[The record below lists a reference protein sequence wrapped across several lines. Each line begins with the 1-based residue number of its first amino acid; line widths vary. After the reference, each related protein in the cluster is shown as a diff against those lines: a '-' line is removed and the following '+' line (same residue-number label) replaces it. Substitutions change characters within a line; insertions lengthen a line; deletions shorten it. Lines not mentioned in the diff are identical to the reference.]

1 MQDMDALT
9 KSKIF
14 SEALKTKEV
23 GEGETKEEPQDLYK
37 QIITLATKIDHHLA
51 MYLTACYADCG
62 MIIDYRLADAYK
74 DHLYTIVSFMR
85 ILEKVGEEA
94 RKLVIKEVI
103 VKLRVIMVEAK
114 KNLIKPVTEKLD
126 EPGAEQSKNYDT
138 FRKEWNNRV
147 AEFQKIAG
155 QEYERLDSRSLLIV

>member
-1 MQDMDALT
+1 
-9 KSKIF
+9 
-14 SEALKTKEV
+14 
-23 GEGETKEEPQDLYK
+23 
-37 QIITLATKIDHHLA
+37 
-51 MYLTACYADCG
+51 

-85 ILEKVGEEA
+85 VLEKVGEEA

-103 VKLRVIMVEAK
+103 VKIRVIMVEAK

-126 EPGAEQSKNYDT
+126 EPGAQQSKNYDT

-147 AEFQKIAG
+147 GEFQKIAG